1 MDKLTAAET
10 QFRQMGLR
18 DLEKCAA
25 EAEHLITKRTE
36 EMFELA
42 NEIRQLDYEAF
53 QRISTAVKA
62 ELAEENAE
70 LRAKYD
76 GIVFAIKALQKKI
89 REEEKRHAGGRKSG
103 GAGAGK
109 L

>member
-53 QRISTAVKA
+53 
-62 ELAEENAE
+62 
-70 LRAKYD
+70 
-76 GIVFAIKALQKKI
+76 
-89 REEEKRHAGGRKSG
+89 
-103 GAGAGK
+103 
-109 L
+109 

>member
-1 MDKLTAAET
+1 MTAAEIKGEKTMDKLTAAET
-10 QFRQMGLR
+10 QFRQMGLHN
-18 DLEKCAA
+18 LEKCAA

-62 ELAEENAE
+62 ELA
-70 LRAKYD
+70 
-76 GIVFAIKALQKKI
+76 
-89 REEEKRHAGGRKSG
+89 GRK
-103 GAGAGK
+103 GAAEDG
-109 L
+109 